1 MPYEKSKAGANF
13 SKLLWNSGRIAS
25 CKFDGKALGQ
35 PAIQSIVP
43 VPKGLKG
50 LAGAYTDSHYLT
62 DLEFGLH
69 SHWIQPWRSFF
80 ETVPAKQFLDG
91 VGVGFPTFDEIK
103 PDLLAQMLVKN
114 GFRNVRVEIG
124 WGELNFEDESRL
136 NSEER
141 FTQVLEAC
149 RRWNLRPLILLNLH
163 QGVPTPLE
171 MFNRL
176 VTRDAPQSAT
186 QVSLESTKG
195 LVVGRSGLSDL
206 TDYWAAEA
214 LITGINGNTVMLSK
228 PLPKAVSAGTRVRM
242 ATLKYRPFS
251 KPGGAD
257 YQQTLEGW
265 KRYVGTVSRFVS
277 RKLGTVGT
285 ASLGFDLEI
294 YNELTFGTHFL
305 YLNDYYNPDLDVY
318 EDESIWDHLV
328 EETAQYITQNPADF
342 AGVGLSNGFA
352 NTIPWTAS
360 SRQPERI
367 TAINKHPYAGV
378 KRFPAEEQNGTK
390 LDQKGQPID
399 DVPIYTSLFPEYYG
413 TGIQTETLL
422 RDSAPFNTN
431 IYDTVHGRY
440 GLRKDKP
447 INVWITEVNI
457 QPLEVEV
464 KDSVAA
470 RALKA
475 KTTARYLS
483 FFLNKGV
490 TKLQLFSAIDDQ
502 GSDTGYSVLQANFI
516 QYAKDHSVYPTDDGP
531 FTAPALQVTRRITD
545 LFKQKLDPLLTQT
558 RPLEVRSV
566 RDNHDHVQF
575 APVGKQPPLYN
586 REVLSVLP
594 YQVNKKRFVIGYYVM
609 TRDVRQSLEP
619 EEYTLELAGLD
630 SVGAQLSVYD
640 PFTDASVPL
649 KLHTLEANKLV
660 VSLSAT
666 DYPRFLVVE
675 ER

>member
-1 MPYEKSKAGANF
+1 MKRARLALAFLSCIGILAGF
-13 SKLLWNSGRIAS
+13 TS
-25 CKFDGKALGQ
+25 CKSERKITEQQ
-35 PAIQSIVP
+35 PTMSTIVP
-43 VPKGLKG
+43 LPKGLKG
-50 LAGAYTDSHYLT
+50 LAGAYTDSRYLS
-62 DLEFGLH
+62 DLEFGQH
-69 SHWIQPWRSFF
+69 SHWLQPWRSFL

-91 VGVGFPTFDEIK
+91 VGIGFPTFDEIE
-103 PDLLAQMLVKN
+103 PDLVAQMLSKN

-124 WGELNFEDESRL
+124 WGQINFADESKLNPEQRL
-136 NSEER
+136 
-141 FTQVLEAC
+141 TQVLEAC
-149 RRWNLRPLILLNLH
+149 QRWNLRPLILLNVH
-163 QGVPTPLE
+163 SGAPTPVE
-171 MFNRL
+171 MFDRL
-176 VTRDAPQSAT
+176 VTQDTPQGAT
-186 QVSLESTKG
+186 QISLESTEG

-206 TDYWAAEA
+206 TEYWAAEA
-214 LITGINGNTVMLSK
+214 LITGINGNTATLSK
-228 PLPKAVSAGTRVRM
+228 PLPKAVSAGTRLRM

-257 YQQTLEGW
+257 YKQTLEGW
-265 KRYVGTVSRFVS
+265 KRYVGTVSRFVA
-277 RKLGTVGT
+277 RKLGTAGT

-294 YNELTFGTHFL
+294 YNELTFGNHFL
-305 YLNDYYNPDLDVY
+305 YLNDYYEPDLDVY
-318 EDESIWDHLV
+318 EAESIWNHLI
-328 EETAQYITQNPADF
+328 EETAAYITQNPSDF
-342 AGVGLSNGFA
+342 AGVGLSNGFS

-367 TAINKHPYAGV
+367 NAINKHPYAGV
-378 KRFPAEEQNGTK
+378 KRFPADEQNGIK
-390 LDQKGQPID
+390 LDQNGLPITE
-399 DVPIYTSLFPEYYG
+399 VPNYTSLFPEYYG

-464 KDSVAA
+464 KDLAAA

-490 TKLQLFSAIDDQ
+490 TKLQLYSAIDSQ
-502 GSDTGYSVLQANFI
+502 GTDAGLSILQENFI
-516 QYAKDHSVYPTDDGP
+516 KYAKKGSVYPTDDSP
-531 FTAPALQVTRRITD
+531 YTAPALQITRRITD
-545 LFKQKLDPLLTQT
+545 LFKQELDPLLNQT

-566 RDNHDHVQF
+566 RDNHDEAQF
-575 APVGKQPPLYN
+575 AAVGNQPPLYN
-586 REVLSVLP
+586 REVFTVLP

-609 TRDVRQSLEP
+609 TRDVRQNLEP
-619 EEYTLELAGLD
+619 KEYTLELAGLD
-630 SVGAQLSVYD
+630 AVGAQLSVYD

-660 VSLSAT
+660 VTLSAT

-675 ER
+675 EK